1 MNGPLRCAVMIPTHN
16 RLDDL
21 RRTLDV
27 VAQLDPPPDEVLI
40 TADGCTDGTV
50 DFLRTQPHRVTV
62 NRVPRGSTASR
73 DTMMREAG
81 SELVLSLDDD
91 SHPIERDAIARV
103 RALFAARPRLA
114 VASFPQRSDETP
126 ASLTQA
132 DFGPAAFTGTYV
144 NCACAFRRRVLPDLG
159 GHFGAFWNAYDEP
172 DFAVRCL
179 AAGWEVRF
187 EPSVTIRHHYS
198 GLNRNHGR
206 VHRMHARN
214 ELWSVFL
221 RCPAL
226 QLFAVALY
234 RAARQFGYARRHGF
248 AWMVREPQWWMACL
262 AGLPA
267 CLRHRRP
274 LPWPRYLAW
283 MRLVRT
289 PLHDEARW
297 RALFGKEDR

>member
-1 MNGPLRCAVMIPTHN
+1 MSLPLSCAVMIPTHN

-21 RRTLDV
+21 QRTLDV
-27 VAQLDPPPDEVLI
+27 VAQLEPRPDEVLI
-40 TADGCTDGTV
+40 TADGCTDATV
-50 DFLRTQPHRVTV
+50 DFLRTQPHRVIV
-62 NRVPRGSTASR
+62 NPVARGSTASR
-73 DTMMREAG
+73 DAMMRAAE

-114 VASFPQRSDETP
+114 VASFPQRSDEAP
-126 ASLTQA
+126 ESLAQPG
-132 DFGPAAFTGTYV
+132 FGPPAFVGTYV

-159 GHFGAFWNAYDEP
+159 GHFGPFWNAYDEA

-198 GLNRNHGR
+198 GVNRNHQR

-214 ELWSVFL
+214 ELWSVFM

-226 QLFAVALY
+226 PLPGIALF
-234 RAARQFGYARRHGF
+234 RAARQFGYARRRGL
-248 AWMVREPQWWMACL
+248 AWMLGEPRWWWACL

-267 CLRHRRP
+267 ALGHRRAV
-274 LPWPRYLAW
+274 PWRHYLAW
-283 MRLVRT
+283 MRLVRQPIAAET
-289 PLHDEARW
+289 EGRK
-297 RALFGKEDR
+297 RAEPAA